1 MRSSFNLEIPVT
13 GKITACGQTELPP
26 GISAYCAATPEFDVE
41 LLRSCFGLILPCI
54 FCQICKMLGANVVH
68 QRAGLVSLGMVI
80 DESAFFLYSLGFF
93 IAVIVTAP
101 DAGAGKFLKAAP

>member
-1 MRSSFNLEIPVT
+1 
-13 GKITACGQTELPP
+13 
-26 GISAYCAATPEFDVE
+26 
-41 LLRSCFGLILPCI
+41 
-54 FCQICKMLGANVVH
+54 MLGANVVH